1 MIEALIH
8 LKQAA
13 VFLSG
18 KDKDMVTKIILSIEN
33 DTKIKEWSDRKCIN
47 ISKKENGA
55 WESTLKKMILANF
68 YRPLSYDRDKKHKY
82 KECTCGALD
91 RNFDIFYS
99 GISDKKEECTK
110 ECLELYELNTSINE
124 HNFELSLR
132 LKDEVFK
139 SINNTDFGDLKD
151 KYVLL
156 LRRSEWNER
165 TELDKALF
173 EIIRTEILSMYQNQ
187 NTNLIKQINLNYES
201 SKQQEPVSIHL

>member
-1 MIEALIH
+1 
-8 LKQAA
+8 
-13 VFLSG
+13 
-18 KDKDMVTKIILSIEN
+18 
-33 DTKIKEWSDRKCIN
+33 
-47 ISKKENGA
+47 
-55 WESTLKKMILANF
+55 
-68 YRPLSYDRDKKHKY
+68 
-82 KECTCGALD
+82 
-91 RNFDIFYS
+91 
-99 GISDKKEECTK
+99 
-110 ECLELYELNTSINE
+110 LELYELNTSINE